1 MNESS
6 AINMFEFCISEKEGM
21 SKIVCDQLVK
31 LISCCSTKVFMQRLI
46 LLQELADSWTNNKD
60 IRFITKGTDISQK
73 ETVIVNGFEAPNFY
87 ICEKCG
93 SLFESATDLNFHAQS
108 HHDLVA
114 EEPKEPKQ
122 PLKCKHCEK
131 EFSRPES
138 LKRHIRTHSGEIS
151 CICDEC
157 GKSFSRLDHLT
168 IHMRKHSGKRPYICN
183 VCGKQFSSGPHL
195 KKHLGVH
202 KKTQNPFI
210 CNCHGQAFS
219 IIDALKA
226 HLQESQNAEPGMPT
240 A

>member
-1 MNESS
+1 MHN
-6 AINMFEFCISEKEGM
+6 FK
-21 SKIVCDQLVK
+21 
-31 LISCCSTKVFMQRLI
+31 QRIACLI
-46 LLQELADSWTNNKD
+46 LLL
-60 IRFITKGTDISQK
+60 DISQK
-73 ETVIVNGFEAPNFY
+73 ETVIVNGFETPNFY

-93 SLFESATDLNFHAQS
+93 SFFESATDFSFHAQS
-108 HHDLVA
+108 HPDVV
-114 EEPKEPKQ
+114 EVEPKEPKQ
-122 PLKCKHCEK
+122 PLKCEHCEK

-168 IHMRKHSGKRPYICN
+168 IHMRTHTGKRPYICN

-202 KKTQNPFI
+202 KKTPKTPFI

-219 IIDALKA
+219 IIDALKE
-226 HLQESQNAEPGMPT
+226 HLQEAQNAEPGVLPT